1 MHVFRMAPGV
11 ICAPGLKIIVR
22 RKARFYGFYQPIL
35 WNPVRQTILASHEIM
50 KHFTG
55 GHVSTS
61 ANLFNQEETT
71 FKLLR
76 ACQMSEL
83 TCLTG
88 HLETFGLSYLGI
100 D

>member
-1 MHVFRMAPGV
+1 
-11 ICAPGLKIIVR
+11 
-22 RKARFYGFYQPIL
+22 
-35 WNPVRQTILASHEIM
+35 M

-55 GHVSTS
+55 GHVSTG
-61 ANLFNQEETT
+61 ANLFNQEETI

-76 ACQMSEL
+76 ACQISEL
-83 TCLTG
+83 TCRTG

>member
-1 MHVFRMAPGV
+1 
-11 ICAPGLKIIVR
+11 
-22 RKARFYGFYQPIL
+22 
-35 WNPVRQTILASHEIM
+35 M

-55 GHVSTS
+55 GHVSTG
-61 ANLFNQEETT
+61 ANLFNKEETI

-76 ACQMSEL
+76 ACQISEL
-83 TCLTG
+83 TCRTG